1 MKRRH
6 SLAGLILWPVL
17 AAQSTRAQAKLPR
30 VVLILTGDARSTAA
44 FSSAFTEGMRQAGQV
59 EGRSWRFELL
69 LGEGEPARSAQHLK
83 QAVASRADAL
93 VVGGLILARQ
103 ALEATT
109 TIPVVVATGGNL
121 LEAGLVQSLARPG
134 GNLTG
139 ISDLADEA
147 TVKRLELTRVAL
159 PKAAR
164 VAVLSNPEF
173 PVTARIEARVE
184 SAAHQLGFAIV
195 RAHATDRASMLRA
208 IDGLRAAAPDALMV
222 IGDALHT
229 SNRRELIERVSA
241 LRLPVVFYWP
251 DAAEMGALF
260 SYHPDVAD
268 NFKRAAGYVD
278 RILRGERPAELPVQ
292 QPTRYELVVNLQ
304 VARRLGIRLPPEFLL
319 RANRVIE

>member
-1 MKRRH
+1 VKRRH
-6 SLAGLILWPVL
+6 ALAVALGPVL
-17 AAQSTRAQAKLPR
+17 AARSTRAQAKLPR
-30 VVLILTGDARSTAA
+30 VVLILTGDAAGTAA
-44 FSSAFTEGMRQAGQV
+44 FSTAFAEGMRQAGQV
-59 EGRSWRFELL
+59 EGRTWRFDVR

-83 QAVASRADAL
+83 QAVASRADVL

-103 ALEATT
+103 ALEATS

-121 LEAGLVQSLARPG
+121 VEAGLVKSLARPG

-147 TVKRLELTRVAL
+147 TLKRLELTRVAL

-164 VAVLSNPEF
+164 LALLSNPEF
-173 PVTARIEARVE
+173 PATARIQASVE
-184 SAAHQLGFAIV
+184 SAARQLGFAIV
-195 RAHATDRASMLRA
+195 RAQATDRASMVRA
-208 IDGLRAAAPDALMV
+208 IDGLRTAAPDVLLV

-229 SNRRELIERVSA
+229 SNRRELIERASA
-241 LRLPVVFYWP
+241 ARLPVVFYWP
-251 DAAEMGALF
+251 DAAEMGALI

-278 RILRGERPAELPVQ
+278 RILRGERPAELPIQ

-304 VARRLGIRLPPEFLL
+304 VAQRLGIRLPPEFLL